1 MNRMLTNE
9 VFLERA
15 AEASPTVQV
24 KGKYSGHSGRVLTE
38 CKSCGYQWRPIGGQ
52 LLRGVGC
59 PKCAGNARLSI
70 EELRARVQKRHPHI
84 EVSGEYKNQDSRIQ
98 CQCSICGHSWETSAA
113 SLSNGTGCPSCCG
126 NMRKSTESFIGDL
139 SKVNPSI
146 EVLGEYANTKTPI
159 ALECKKCGWEWMASP
174 GSVLAGSGCPNCA
187 GRPEKS
193 TELFKM
199 QLADRH
205 PDIILLGEYKNVHS
219 KTRFQHLTCG
229 YEWLAEPNGVLNR
242 GNGCPRCGRERT
254 AASRRKTH
262 DEFVSEL
269 SAANPSIEVIGRY
282 ETTHKKVELRCLRC
296 GNRWS
301 AEPNSVLGAGTGC
314 PACHK
319 GATSFAEQFIRYSFE
334 EAFGSQAVFS
344 RDRKAIGLELD
355 VLVPTAHLA
364 VEYGAWHWHKSQV
377 AKDLEKIK
385 RCADKGIDLI
395 VVYDGYP
402 FSELPYDGC
411 IVFSESLGE
420 QSNRRELKQLVNRI
434 LSSADGGLPIEDSRW
449 EAIEEKAREA
459 SSRISTE
466 AFKRRVSSVN
476 PNIEILGEYSGS
488 AGHVQVK
495 CTICGHEWAPIGD
508 SLVRGQGCPKCA
520 GNLQKTHERFMDEM
534 SSLHPDISVMSEYVN
549 SKTRIA
555 CQCQTCGSV
564 WRTTPISLVSQ
575 GTGCPEC
582 GRKRALETRRIASA
596 ERFREKMGELHPS
609 VAVIGEYKS
618 SRQPVL
624 CRCNI
629 CGHEWQDAP
638 VNITNRRHGCPQW
651 RKHEDAN

>member
-38 CKSCGYQWRPIGGQ
+38 CKSCGYQWWPIGGQ

-59 PKCAGNARLSI
+59 PKCAGRPA
-70 EELRARVQKRHPHI
+70 
-84 EVSGEYKNQDSRIQ
+84 KN
-98 CQCSICGHSWETSAA
+98 
-113 SLSNGTGCPSCCG
+113 
-126 NMRKSTESFIGDL
+126 
-139 SKVNPSI
+139 
-146 EVLGEYANTKTPI
+146 
-159 ALECKKCGWEWMASP
+159 
-174 GSVLAGSGCPNCA
+174 
-187 GRPEKS
+187 

-199 QLADRH
+199 QLADKH
-205 PDIILLGEYKNVHS
+205 SDIILLGEYKNVHS
-219 KTRFQHLTCG
+219 KTRFKHLTCG
-229 YEWLAEPNGVLNR
+229 YEWLAEPNSVLNR

-262 DEFVSEL
+262 DDFVNEL
-269 SAANPSIEVIGRY
+269 STVNPSIEVIGRY
-282 ETTHKKVELRCLRC
+282 ETAHKKVELRCLRC

-334 EAFGSQAVFS
+334 EAFGSQAVLS
-344 RDRKAIGLELD
+344 RDRQAIGLELD
-355 VLVPTAHLA
+355 VLVPAAHLA

-420 QSNRRELKQLVNRI
+420 QSNRRELKHLVSRI
-434 LSSADGGLPIEDSRW
+434 LSSADEGLSVEDAQW
-449 EAIEEKAREA
+449 EAIEVRAREA
-459 SSRISTE
+459 SVRISTA
-466 AFKRRVSSVN
+466 AFKRRVFSVN
-476 PNIEILGEYSGS
+476 PSIEILGEYSGS
-488 AGHVQVK
+488 TGRVPVK
-495 CTICGHEWAPIGD
+495 CTICGYEWAPIGD

-520 GNLQKTHERFMDEM
+520 GNLLSIFPSERKTSLKSCRQSRPVRVVTAVQGRGHLH
-534 SSLHPDISVMSEYVN
+534 SSTLHNMHYQN
-549 SKTRIA
+549 KA
-555 CQCQTCGSV
+555 AGSINV
-564 WRTTPISLVSQ
+564 RTGLFDASGLVF
-575 GTGCPEC
+575 G
-582 GRKRALETRRIASA
+582 
-596 ERFREKMGELHPS
+596 
-609 VAVIGEYKS
+609 VAF
-618 SRQPVL
+618 
-624 CRCNI
+624 
-629 CGHEWQDAP
+629 
-638 VNITNRRHGCPQW
+638 
-651 RKHEDAN
+651 